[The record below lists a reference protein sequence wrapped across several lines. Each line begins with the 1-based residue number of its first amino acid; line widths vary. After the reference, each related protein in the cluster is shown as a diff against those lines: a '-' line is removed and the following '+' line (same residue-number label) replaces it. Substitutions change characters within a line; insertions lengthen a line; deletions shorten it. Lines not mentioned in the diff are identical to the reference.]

1 MFKKI
6 FCNDVKKQ
14 KFEIIGGN
22 LLFGFVVINI
32 LTGMCAGI
40 ISMVLPLFV
49 VSIGATASE
58 VGIIRGISGIGAL
71 VMVLPSGL
79 LVDNFGSKKLYIVGS
94 IFSTLTTVVLAF
106 SSSPLIIII
115 SMALQ
120 GFSNSLRFTSLNAA
134 FFSKLNEIGIKKSGW
149 YRGAMSIGLTFVGPL
164 LGGYFISTF
173 SYFAIFNITAML
185 TLLPIVPLLLLIL
198 MEDRKRKNII
208 VKFKI
213 LEQLKEF
220 KELLKDNVL
229 RQTVIIEGISTA
241 CFSSFLTFIVV
252 YMVNILK
259 VDVKYASW
267 FLIAE
272 GVAYILVVFLGGGLL
287 YRYSRK
293 TLYIISLLAMA
304 LGLLGIGT
312 SQNIWVIFLGIIIL
326 GAGTGLLNIVTYSS
340 LGNVKGKKGKVSSAL
355 SACTGIGTTFGPMFG
370 GFIGD
375 ALSYKFIFLTYI
387 PILLLVLSYLFLT
400 KSRAVEM
407 KAVKNIS

>member
-213 LEQLKEF
+213 L
-220 KELLKDNVL
+220 
-229 RQTVIIEGISTA
+229 
-241 CFSSFLTFIVV
+241 
-252 YMVNILK
+252 
-259 VDVKYASW
+259 
-267 FLIAE
+267 
-272 GVAYILVVFLGGGLL
+272 
-287 YRYSRK
+287 
-293 TLYIISLLAMA
+293 
-304 LGLLGIGT
+304 
-312 SQNIWVIFLGIIIL
+312 
-326 GAGTGLLNIVTYSS
+326 
-340 LGNVKGKKGKVSSAL
+340 
-355 SACTGIGTTFGPMFG
+355 
-370 GFIGD
+370 
-375 ALSYKFIFLTYI
+375 
-387 PILLLVLSYLFLT
+387 
-400 KSRAVEM
+400 
-407 KAVKNIS
+407 